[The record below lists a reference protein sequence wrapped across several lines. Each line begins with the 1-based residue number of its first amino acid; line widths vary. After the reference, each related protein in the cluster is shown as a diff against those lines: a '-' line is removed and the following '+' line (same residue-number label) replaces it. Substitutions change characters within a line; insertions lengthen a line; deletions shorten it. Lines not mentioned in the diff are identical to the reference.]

1 MCPRLRSAAVFGWV
15 VCEWLLIGWFILK
28 KTMQN
33 GRLRDLQIFTG
44 DDMKRILCTGAGGPA
59 GINFIQSLRVAP
71 EQMMIVGTEA
81 NEYYLHL
88 APTKKRYLVP
98 KASDSN
104 YMDSLNE
111 IIRLEKIDF
120 LHAQPDVEVE
130 VVSENRERL
139 DAKVFLPSK
148 VAVRACQDKLESA
161 KIWKRKGVPVARTI
175 ELRNEQAVDRA
186 FEELGSP
193 LWIRARH
200 GAGGRGST
208 PADNR
213 ETAVSWIRYW
223 RSRKVNWEFIAQEH
237 LPGRNIAFHSL
248 WQNGELITSMAR
260 ERVEYI
266 YPYLA
271 PSGIMGTPAVQR
283 TVHDEAVNKIGTE
296 AVLAIDSVFSG
307 IASVD
312 LKENSEGVPCVTEIN
327 PGRMFTTS
335 YFFSFASKILRG
347 DYCANIPYLYTR
359 LAFKEK
365 VPDMP
370 KYNVLPADVY
380 WIRHMDAPARLVKDG
395 KVLGAMYE

>member
-1 MCPRLRSAAVFGWV
+1 
-15 VCEWLLIGWFILK
+15 
-28 KTMQN
+28 MQN
-33 GRLRDLQIFTG
+33 GRLRDLQEFTG
-44 DDMKRILCTGAGGPA
+44 DYMKRILCTGAGGPA
-59 GINFIQSLRVAP
+59 GINFIQSLRAVS
-71 EQMMIVGTEA
+71 ERMMIVGTEA
-81 NEYYLHL
+81 NEFYMHL
-88 APTKKRYLVP
+88 VPVEKRYLIPRAINPSYVD
-98 KASDSN
+98 K
-104 YMDSLNE
+104 LNE

-130 VVSENRERL
+130 AVSENREKIE
-139 DAKVFLPSK
+139 AEVFLPSK

-161 KIWKRKGVPVARTI
+161 KVWKRKNVPVARTI
-175 ELRNEQAVDRA
+175 ELRDEKDVDRA
-186 FEELGSP
+186 FEEFGSP
-193 LWIRARH
+193 IWVRARH

-213 ETAVSWIRYW
+213 ETAISWIRYW
-223 RSRKVNWEFIAQEH
+223 RSRKVKWEFIAQEH

-248 WQNGELITSMAR
+248 WRSGVLVTSMAR
-260 ERVEYI
+260 ERLEYI

-271 PSGIMGTPAVQR
+271 PSGIMGTPSVQR
-283 TVHDEAVNKIGTE
+283 TVHDEAVNRIGTE
-296 AVLAIDSVFSG
+296 AVLAIDSSFSG

-312 LKENSEGVPCVTEIN
+312 LKESAEGVPCATEIN

-335 YFFSFASKILRG
+335 YFFSFASKVLRG
-347 DYCANIPYLYTR
+347 DYCANIPYLYSR
-359 LAFKEK
+359 LAFKES